1 MIGENNMQFD
11 FSKLTLGGGFLG
23 SSKAFQCPNCS
34 GFASHLLECYPLDIN
49 RTYSKFLRFTIIA
62 QCQACDNFSIWLTNN
77 LPVTKVETTN
87 LKGLDTTYASV
98 TLIFPSTSSDSSEV
112 PALNSDMPDNVKEIY
127 KEAGDVLNVSPRAS
141 AALSRLAIENLVE
154 YLGAEGKDLN
164 NKIGNLVSKGMPIE
178 IQQMLDSVRVIGN
191 NAVHPGQINIKDNKE
206 LALSLLHFV
215 NLITDNQISQ
225 PKKIAEIYDSLPE
238 SYKKSIEKKIVNLHR
253 LDPIQ
258 KLNGFHSSSIE

>member
-1 MIGENNMQFD
+1 MQFD

-49 RTYSKFLRFTIIA
+49 GTYSNFLRFTIIA
-62 QCQACDNFSIWLTNN
+62 QCQACNNFSIWLTNN
-77 LPVTKVETTN
+77 LPVTKVGTTN
-87 LKGLDTTYASV
+87 LKSLDTTYASV
-98 TLIFPSTSSDSSEV
+98 TLIFPSTSSEV
-112 PALNSDMPDNVKEIY
+112 PAPNSDMPDNVKEIY

-164 NKIGNLVSKGMPIE
+164 NKIGSLVSKGMPIE

-225 PKKIAEIYDSLPE
+225 PKKIAEIYGSLPE
-238 SYKKSIEKKIVNLHR
+238 SYKKSIEKR
-253 LDPIQ
+253 DC
-258 KLNGFHSSSIE
+258 